1 MGTNYVDFVRE
12 AHRVLKEG
20 GELKVAEV
28 ISRFSDVDA
37 FIELMDQLGFEMMD
51 KVCHRRCC
59 EKQKKL
65 SMTLNTWLSYRMT
78 RIRCLYYSI
87 LSRSPALRARWMLKT
102 PRCSKVLI
110 RSRRRRSRRDW
121 EALLQMRT
129 F

>member
-51 KVCHRRCC
+51 KVCHRRYC
-59 EKQKKL
+59 EKQKKKK
-65 SMTLNTWLSYRMT
+65 SSVRHRY
-78 RIRCLYYSI
+78 
-87 LSRSPALRARWMLKT
+87 
-102 PRCSKVLI
+102 
-110 RSRRRRSRRDW
+110 
-121 EALLQMRT
+121 
-129 F
+129 